1 MEINEKEKENKMKED
16 LINNLIQTEFIDLK
30 EEELSKY
37 NYEDILKES
46 LKTINNLESTFNE
59 SKKID
64 NINIIEN
71 NINISSKYNDNNIKN
86 KDINEEKNIINTI
99 KSSSSLEEIDITS
112 IKDIPKKYLNNP
124 LDFVDY
130 LEYEQPNEKINKIKS
145 EFIIKKYEEENHTK
159 FEILNI
165 NVDEKLNKAIFQEN
179 EFLTCIYFYEDLFIT
194 GNILGETKIFSLSDK
209 KLLKKFICPIKS
221 EINYK
226 INAIDIT
233 NDGRHIFIGYSNGNI
248 SMFDIKNQKLKLLI
262 NDIIDNCECLFI
274 KFLQKEGK
282 SYRIIISDQKG
293 NVFLIT
299 IKEGITRFKVVEKDL
314 IYKNK
319 IYPIYLI
326 KLIEF
331 NDKFL
336 KRYTFLKNMKK
347 YIIFGSLKNFEIYSL
362 INYSKINL
370 AFEIKYP
377 IWIHDYA
384 IGDITFGL
392 GKHPQSRESLEED
405 DDEPQILMCSSH
417 DNILCLYIIPID
429 NGELTF
435 PVLIGHYFNINDNG
449 NNQIIRIGF
458 ISRGAI
464 FLIDKSNNLKILN
477 SRKFIRGNPKL
488 NNETL
493 TPQNTDNY
501 SIAELQEVYKFN
513 SEINNQINLITP
525 KNNYKQTYMNS
536 IVENFENKN
545 IGVLSNKYIYI
556 LQLINYEACL
566 RNLQKKEKWMDMFIL
581 GIEIYKGKLTCLEG
595 IPPNEEERKKKL
607 REFLQQLISVYIIS
621 DDMNQKNKYN
631 NKNNINKNSYYDNQE
646 NLKHTENKVEII
658 IEFCIEIEGFDFL
671 LDKILNMYEAKGYGD
686 LFLGKLESFI
696 LCDKMIRYE
705 ISEDLLLKLIQ
716 LYEEK
721 KKTNIL
727 NKLLL
732 HIDIKSLCAPGVNSK
747 IIDLSLL
754 PPMINIFVN
763 GDKPNYFKPIIK
775 MYEMYQKSKPLNIN
789 SYDKIEETKNISE
802 IMNSKEYKGHKIL
815 WYIKKCFI
823 KRKYPYFINNMEEKE
838 YSKYIIDLIL
848 WLMKENI
855 MKDLVEF
862 DSGNY
867 FEILNKIFEERNIE
881 IINKYNLNKD
891 NVKKKNRNINEQ
903 NYNYSFKDLSPLNI
917 CNYIIEQGKKIKNSQ
932 KIQLDFNLFI
942 IRSFKNT
949 PISKDLIIDSIIYIL
964 NTYSFVNKVP
974 VENKIKKLIL
984 IIKNILN
991 NKEFTENDNKKVLIY
1006 FNDHIFDEVK
1016 AFIYKKNAQYKNCL
1030 EVFLNKDSK
1039 IYNKE
1044 EKLKEYIDET
1054 LTSLQKDEQNKK
1066 IFLDFKNLILEK
1078 MVNIGEISENT
1089 MLEIIYKWF
1098 YQNKKDK
1105 QDLIE
1110 ILSKNPLILYKY
1122 IEPLSKEIIIIYK
1135 EENEN
1140 NLLEEDRK
1148 YITTTLGIYIQL
1160 LCQLNKKDKI
1170 LKKLKE
1176 CPFYPLDK
1184 CISICEEYDVKDA
1197 LIYLYKLSNNFQ
1209 DSLKISLQLVDE
1221 YYNSLFNNITSDIFK
1236 NKDFEEQINN
1246 FNKSISQSIEI
1257 LVENQSGNNP
1267 NSMTI
1272 INEPNDSDNLWF
1284 QILNKLYN
1292 ISMKYDNYFK
1302 NMSQKRK
1309 KYGIIFEEAL
1319 SDNIKDVLEKMS
1331 FYVGVRR
1338 ILDEVSQ
1345 KNKEAG
1351 YKEFKP
1357 ILLKIFETYDNQSF
1371 ILNSVARLLLNLF
1384 FENIKSFKIE
1394 NMKGKNFQLIKCNV
1408 CNENFSKSMNSDGKK
1423 ILIFKCNHIMHYYCS
1438 YSEINKNVSTYACPI
1453 CRKNEV
1459 ENAVSNLTLMG
1470 RSSAFIQ
1477 NKRVEV
1483 ETKTIL
1489 NKYSIDIKRYKR
1501 GFNRLKNIDINFTTK
1516 NSSFIEESAK
1526 ASREKYRPKY

>member
-1 MEINEKEKENKMKED
+1 MEINEKDKENKMKED
-16 LINNLIQTEFIDLK
+16 LINNLIQTEFIELK
-30 EEELSKY
+30 EEDLSKY
-37 NYEDILKES
+37 NYEDILQES
-46 LKTINNLESTFNE
+46 LNTINNLESTLNE
-59 SKKID
+59 PK
-64 NINIIEN
+64 NIEKVNIIEN
-71 NINISSKYNDNNIKN
+71 NINLSKNINDNNKKI
-86 KDINEEKNIINTI
+86 KDIIEEKNIINRK
-99 KSSSSLEEIDITS
+99 KSSSSLDEIDITS

-130 LEYEQPNEKINKIKS
+130 LEYEQPNEKIKKIKS
-145 EFIIKKYEEENHTK
+145 EFILKKYEEKNHTK

-165 NVDEKLNKAIFQEN
+165 NVDEELNKAIFQEN
-179 EFLTCIYFYEDLFIT
+179 EFLTTIYFYEDFLIT

-226 INAIDIT
+226 TNAMDIT

-262 NDIIDNCECLFI
+262 NDIINNCECLCI
-274 KFLQKEGK
+274 KFIQKEGK
-282 SYRIIISDQKG
+282 SYRIITSDQKG

-299 IKEGITRFKVVEKDL
+299 IKDGITKFKVVEKDL
-314 IYKNK
+314 IYQNK
-319 IYPIYLI
+319 IYPVYLI
-326 KLIEF
+326 RLIEF

-336 KRYTFLKNMKK
+336 KRYTFLQNLKK

-362 INYSKINL
+362 FNYSKINL
-370 AFEIKYP
+370 TFKIKYP
-377 IWIHDYA
+377 AWIHDYA
-384 IGDITFGL
+384 IGDISFGL

-405 DDEPQILMCSSH
+405 DDEPQILMCTSH

-435 PVLIGHYFNINDNG
+435 PVLIGHYFNINNNG

-458 ISRGAI
+458 LAKGAI
-464 FLIDKSNNLKILN
+464 FLIDKNNNLKILN
-477 SRKFIRGNPKL
+477 SRKFIRGNPKI

-493 TPQNTDNY
+493 TPKNTDNY
-501 SIAELQEVYKFN
+501 SIVELQEVYKFN
-513 SEINNQINLITP
+513 SEINNQINLMTP
-525 KNNYKQTYMNS
+525 ENNYKQTYMNS
-536 IVENFENKN
+536 IIENFDNKN
-545 IGVLSNKYIYI
+545 IGILSNKCIYI
-556 LQLINYEACL
+556 LELINYEECL
-566 RNLQKKEKWMDMFIL
+566 RKLQQKEKWMDMFIL
-581 GIEIYKGKLTCLEG
+581 GIEIYKGKLTCLKG
-595 IPPNEEERKKKL
+595 IPPNEEKRKQKL
-607 REFLQQLISVYIIS
+607 REFLQQLISVYIIA
-621 DDMNQKNKYN
+621 DDMNQKNKFN
-631 NKNNINKNSYYDNQE
+631 NKNFYEDQE

-686 LFLGKLESFI
+686 LFLSKLESFI
-696 LCDKMIRYE
+696 LCDKMIKYE
-705 ISEDLLLKLIQ
+705 INEDLLLKLIQ

-721 KKTNIL
+721 KKINVL

-732 HIDIKSLCAPGVNSK
+732 HIDIKSLCSPGVNSK

-775 MYEMYQKSKPLNIN
+775 MYEMYQKAKPLNFN
-789 SYDKIEETKNISE
+789 SYENIEETKKISE
-802 IMNSKEYKGHKIL
+802 IMNSKEYKGHIIL

-838 YSKYIIDLIL
+838 YFKYIIDLII

-881 IINKYNLNKD
+881 ILNKFNLNKD
-891 NVKKKNRNINEQ
+891 NVKKKIRNINEQ
-903 NYNYSFKDLSPLNI
+903 NYNYSYKDLSPLNI

-949 PISKDLIIDSIIYIL
+949 PIPEDLIIDSIIYIL

-991 NKEFTENDNKKVLIY
+991 NKIFTESDYKKILVH

-1016 AFIYKKNAQYKNCL
+1016 AFIYQKNAQYKNCL
-1030 EVFLNKDSK
+1030 EVFLNKDCK
-1039 IYNKE
+1039 IYKKE
-1044 EKLKEYIDET
+1044 EKLKDYIDNT
-1054 LTSLQKDEQNKK
+1054 LSSLKNDKDKK
-1066 IFLDFKNLILEK
+1066 IYLDFKNLVLEN
-1078 MVNIGEISENT
+1078 MVNIGEVSENT

-1122 IEPLSKEIIIIYK
+1122 IEPLSKEIIIVYK

-1140 NLLEEDRK
+1140 NLLDEDK
-1148 YITTTLGIYIQL
+1148 KFITTTLGIYIQL
-1160 LCQLNKKDKI
+1160 LCQLNKKDKV

-1176 CPFYPLDK
+1176 CRFYPIDK

-1197 LIYLYKLSNNFQ
+1197 LIYLYKLSNCFQ
-1209 DSLKISLQLVDE
+1209 DALKISLQLVDE

-1236 NKDFEEQINN
+1236 NKEFEEQINN
-1246 FNKSISQSIEI
+1246 FNKFISQSIEI
-1257 LVENQSGNNP
+1257 LVENQSDNNP
-1267 NSMTI
+1267 NNMNI
-1272 INEPNDSDNLWF
+1272 IKGPNDSDDLWF
-1284 QILNKLYN
+1284 KILNKLYN
-1292 ISMKYDNYFK
+1292 ISMRYDNQIK

-1309 KYGIIFEEAL
+1309 KYGNIFEESL

-1331 FYVGVRR
+1331 IYVGVRK

-1371 ILNSVARLLLNLF
+1371 ILNSVGRLLIKLF
-1384 FENIKSFKIE
+1384 FENIKDFRVE
-1394 NMKGKNFQLIKCNV
+1394 NMKGKNFELNKCDV
-1408 CNENFSKSMNSDGKK
+1408 CNENFSKNVGSDGKK
-1423 ILIFKCNHIMHYYCS
+1423 ILIFKCKHIMHYYCS
-1438 YSEINKNVSTYACPI
+1438 YSEINKNISTYVCPI

-1470 RSSAFIQ
+1470 RNSAFIQ

-1489 NKYSIDIKRYKR
+1489 NKNGIDIKRYKR
-1501 GFNRLKNIDINFTTK
+1501 GFNRIKNIDLNFTIK

-1526 ASREKYRPKY
+1526 ACRDKYRPKY